1 MSRCPFT
8 WHARGAARILF
19 TVVPMLSLILPT
31 YRERDSLPILI
42 PKIAEVLRE
51 VEHEIIVV
59 DDDSPDR
66 TWQVARELSLR
77 YPQLLAIRR
86 VGRRGLSSA
95 VIEGFLAAKGDVFVV
110 MDADGQHDVSLV
122 ALLGAAARETGGIA
136 VGSRY
141 MEGGGLGNFTGYR
154 AWASRMG
161 TSLAHRICRVRVNDP
176 MSGFF
181 AVARGT
187 FEEVLPRLNPKGFKI
202 LLDLLVHVPPDTPV
216 REFPYTFGE
225 RLRGESKFSAQV
237 RLQYLEFLYDATVG
251 RFIPLTLI
259 KYCLVG
265 VMGVAVNLA
274 AYVAVTMLLGESPH
288 TGLFSTPLLAGIEA
302 AIVFNF
308 LLNNVW
314 TFSSARLQGV
324 RAVTGFVKYNVV
336 CAFGA
341 LANIAVTAFLFRGG
355 MGTVG
360 SLAIG
365 AFIGM
370 IWNYTSGR
378 LFTWNV

>member
-1 MSRCPFT
+1 
-8 WHARGAARILF
+8 
-19 TVVPMLSLILPT
+19 MLSLILPT
-31 YRERDSLPILI
+31 YKERDSLPILI
-42 PKIAEVLRE
+42 PKI
-51 VEHEIIVV
+51 VETLKGMDFEIIVV

-66 TWQVARELSLR
+66 TWEVARELAR
-77 YPQLLAIRR
+77 QYPNVLAIRR

-95 VIEGFLAAKGDVFVV
+95 VIEGFLTAKGDVFVV
-110 MDADGQHDVSLV
+110 MDADGQHDV
-122 ALLGAAARETGGIA
+122 ALIPRLSSAARENGGMA
-136 VGSRY
+136 MGSRY
-141 MEGGGLGNFTGYR
+141 IEGGGLGNFTGYR

-161 TSLAHRICRVRVNDP
+161 TALAHRVCRVRVSDP

-181 AVARGT
+181 AVSRGT

-259 KYCLVG
+259 KYCVVG

-274 AYVAVTMLLGESPH
+274 AYVIVTMLLGQSPQN
-288 TGLFSTPLLAGIEA
+288 GLFSTPLLAGIEA
-302 AIVFNF
+302 AIIFNFVFN
-308 LLNNVW
+308 NAW
-314 TFSSARLQGV
+314 TFSYAKLRG
-324 RAVTGFVKYNVV
+324 RKAVTGFVKYNVI

-370 IWNYTSGR
+370 IWNYTIGR